1 MHFTTHKEKKK
12 LESFLVTHQLIIA
25 VRYERVERAA
35 GNEQQ
40 RFIFSKESSQLIDF

>member
-1 MHFTTHKEKKK
+1 MHFTTQKEKKK

-25 VRYERVERAA
+25 RYERVERAA